1 MAPHGDCGLDQA
13 CPGNLLREL
22 ARKSSALIW
31 MSVSL
36 DMVRFHVR
44 KIYERLH
51 VQSVVEAFHMT
62 SKRDAE

>member
-22 ARKSSALIW
+22 ATKSCALSS

-36 DMVRFHVR
+36 DTVRFHVR